1 MKRVGSPKT
10 TAYIKTLRVLG
21 VVLFPAAWLIIKY
34 GFSVSDKFLPGPV
47 DVFQSAFDLSPSII
61 SHFAASAMRL
71 GSGVVLGALFGI
83 PLGAI
88 LYVNRSLREL
98 LTPTLISMQN
108 VPPLAVVPF
117 FILWFGFS
125 ELGKFLIVFLSVAVN
140 LAMYG
145 VRALNGLEPRYRTM
159 IKSYGLNRLSA
170 LRLFFV
176 PYILSVCL
184 PTLRYVL
191 SVSVGLVLF
200 SELLGAQVGLG
211 YLIQTARSTFSM
223 SLVFLVALIS
233 TVLYVLFDAA
243 LVAFWRRAFPW
254 SVS

>member
-1 MKRVGSPKT
+1 MKQSDPGEVRT
-10 TAYIKTLRVLG
+10 HAKTLRVLG
-21 VVLFPAAWLIIKY
+21 ILLFPAAWLVIKY
-34 GFSVSDKFLPGPV
+34 GFSVPDRFLPGPI
-47 DVFQSAFDLSPSII
+47 DVVQSAYNLSPPIF
-61 SHFAASAMRL
+61 SHFAATAVRL
-71 GSGVVLGALFGI
+71 GSGVILGAVFGI
-83 PLGAI
+83 PLGAV
-88 LYVNRSLREL
+88 LYASRSLRDL
-98 LTPTLISMQN
+98 LTPVLISMQN

-125 ELGKFLIVFLSVAVN
+125 EFGKFLIVFLAVAIN

-145 VRALNGLEPRYRTM
+145 LRALSGLDPKYQTM
-159 IKSYGLNRLSA
+159 IKSYQFGRFSA

-223 SLVFLVALIS
+223 SLVFLVAGIS
-233 TVLYVLFDAA
+233 TLLYVLFDAA